1 MSSEEPRI
9 GVFICHCGGNISD
22 VVDVEKVREAASKMP
37 GVVVAETNRYMC
49 SKTGLDLIKDSIK
62 KYGLNR
68 VVEASC
74 TPRMHLNT
82 FRRALVDTGLNPY
95 LLDMVNIREHCSW
108 VHTDKDTATEKAI
121 AIVRGSVM
129 RTHHLEP
136 LQPEYRP
143 VERSVMVV
151 GGGVSG
157 IFASLELANKGYQ
170 VYLVDRKPSIGGRM
184 MQLSKTFPTLDCS
197 TCILAPR
204 MVEVG
209 QHPNVKIITLA
220 EPVKV
225 SGSPG
230 NYDVTLRIKPRYV
243 DVSNCAS
250 CGDCAKKCPMKR
262 VPNEHEA
269 GLAYRTAIY
278 LPFPQAIPQAYVI
291 DPEHCLY
298 FQKGTCKVC
307 AKACTRGAINF
318 DDKERLETIRV
329 GAIVLATGIDV
340 MDPSPLK
347 EYSYGQHPDIVTNLQ
362 FERLLLQGMLRPSDK
377 NVPKKVAFILCV
389 GSRSPERA
397 QAYCSKVCCMIAL
410 KQAFLLKEFHAES
423 EPWVFYTDM
432 RAAGKWYEEFYT
444 RCREH
449 GVKFVRGR
457 VAEVKPNGSS
467 ITLRAED
474 TLLGAQIEE
483 NFDLVV
489 LSTALLPSIGTKE
502 VGQLVGMDT
511 GPDGF
516 LLEKHYKLEP
526 VDGAWTGVY
535 AAGCALGPK
544 DVRESVVEAMSAASR
559 ASTFLGGGKIEVSP
573 EKAFVIEDLCDG
585 CGVCLQY
592 CPKNALSIS
601 NGKATINP
609 VSCIGCGIC
618 VPACPKQ
625 AIDLKNNT
633 EKQLLASIYGVS
645 QGNLK
650 PLIVAFTEKVVGYRA
665 ADMYGLDRRKY
676 PPNIV
681 IIEVPT
687 TRRVG
692 LKHVL
697 HAFNAGADGVV
708 FVEAEDNWY
717 GLSKED
723 GLKQFRGHVSQ
734 IQRELRKFGV
744 DAARV
749 MAVAVTL
756 PQYYKLEI
764 FDTVV
769 NRVKGAKPL
778 TDDAKAKIKGVLSS

>member
-1 MSSEEPRI
+1 
-9 GVFICHCGGNISD
+9 
-22 VVDVEKVREAASKMP
+22 
-37 GVVVAETNRYMC
+37 
-49 SKTGLDLIKDSIK
+49 
-62 KYGLNR
+62 
-68 VVEASC
+68 
-74 TPRMHLNT
+74 
-82 FRRALVDTGLNPY
+82 
-95 LLDMVNIREHCSW
+95 
-108 VHTDKDTATEKAI
+108 
-121 AIVRGSVM
+121 
-129 RTHHLEP
+129 
-136 LQPEYRP
+136 
-143 VERSVMVV
+143 
-151 GGGVSG
+151 
-157 IFASLELANKGYQ
+157 
-170 VYLVDRKPSIGGRM
+170 
-184 MQLSKTFPTLDCS
+184 
-197 TCILAPR
+197 
-204 MVEVG
+204 
-209 QHPNVKIITLA
+209 
-220 EPVKV
+220 
-225 SGSPG
+225 
-230 NYDVTLRIKPRYV
+230 
-243 DVSNCAS
+243 
-250 CGDCAKKCPMKR
+250 
-262 VPNEHEA
+262 
-269 GLAYRTAIY
+269 
-278 LPFPQAIPQAYVI
+278 
-291 DPEHCLY
+291 
-298 FQKGTCKVC
+298 

-618 VPACPKQ
+618 VPVCPKQ